1 MLSLADEISWEH
13 LVMLASSAMR
23 HSYFS
28 EAALGNTRLGDLF
41 ALANAVATTVGGAT
55 AIVDS
60 RQSVIAYSTVEG
72 QPIDETRRKSILG
85 LRVPSR
91 PATDVEY
98 RAVHGASG
106 VVGFSSSTPT
116 TRGWPCRS
124 APVANCSA
132 RSG

>member
-1 MLSLADEISWEH
+1 MRRQGTELAGYAGQKH
-13 LVMLASSAMR
+13 MARRASR
-23 HSYFS
+23 TPC

-60 RQSVIAYSTVEG
+60 RQSVIAYSAVEG
-72 QPIDETRRKSILG
+72 QPIDETRRGASWDFVFLPDHIPTSSTELSMAPQASSG
-85 LRVPSR
+85 FP
-91 PATDVEY
+91 PATL
-98 RAVHGASG
+98 
-106 VVGFSSSTPT
+106 T